1 MESLEVTKLSSK
13 GQVVLPQGIRKR
25 LGLAVGAKFAVMGER
40 DVIILKKLEVPAKE
54 QLRKLMKESRAYAKR
69 AGLKKSDLNQAIRDV
84 RSSNQ

>member
-69 AGLKKSDLNQAIRDV
+69 VGLKKSDLNQAIRDV